1 MMPTSLSDLYYNLQ
15 IKAWLAFKP
24 AVLFDKINHL
34 PWYRETLQQW
44 SNDLEL
50 DSGTSLLEAG
60 CSTGLLTNYLYQ
72 QGFNVIGADKS
83 PAMISKAQSNFPA
96 LNFHEENIFELSFEN
111 HRFDAVIAASLLNI
125 VPDKAKALAEMVRV
139 CKQGGKVSIFVPIQ
153 GFSPDDLN
161 ALSQDLK
168 AAQFSKAA
176 LKAWYRLPPKML
188 VDDVITL
195 FEEAGLSKPTPITYL
210 NGMVAGF
217 TGVKD

>member
-1 MMPTSLSDLYYNLQ
+1 MMPHSFSDLYYNLQ

-24 AVLFDKINHL
+24 AELFDKINHL
-34 PWYRETLQQW
+34 PWYRDTLQQW

-50 DSGTSLLEAG
+50 DSGASILEAG

-72 QGFNVIGADKS
+72 QGFSVIGADKS
-83 PAMISKAQSNFPA
+83 PAMINKAQSNFPA
-96 LNFHEENIFELSFEN
+96 LSFQEENIFELSFEN

-125 VPDKAKALAEMVRV
+125 VPDKAKALTEMVRV
-139 CKQGGKVSIFVPIQ
+139 CKQGGKVSILVPIQ
-153 GFSPDDLN
+153 GFSPDGLTK
-161 ALSQDLK
+161 LSQDLK

-188 VDDVITL
+188 VDDVVKL

-217 TGVKD
+217 TATKL

>member
-1 MMPTSLSDLYYNLQ
+1 MMPHSFSDLYYNLQ

-34 PWYRETLQQW
+34 PWYRETLQKW
-44 SNDLEL
+44 SNDLQL
-50 DSGTSLLEAG
+50 DSNANILEAG
-60 CSTGLLTNYLYQ
+60 CSTGLLTNYLSQ
-72 QGFNVIGADKS
+72 QGFTVIGADKS
-83 PAMISKAQSNFPA
+83 PAMMSKAQSNFPA
-96 LNFHEENIFELSFEN
+96 LSFQEENIFELSFEN

-139 CKQGGKVSIFVPIQ
+139 CKQGGKVSIFVPTQ
-153 GFSPDDLN
+153 GFSPDDLTK
-161 ALSQDLK
+161 LSQDLK

-188 VDDVITL
+188 VDDVVKL
-195 FEEAGLSKPTPITYL
+195 FEEAGLSKPTPTIYL

-217 TGVKD
+217 TATKL